1 MQEGVLRR
9 NILIV
14 LELVLRGRLGLGQR
28 QRLGLGLGLGP
39 LPDLVSLPFLQTPS
53 PIPRHHTPRR
63 CLLIRDLSIRPA
75 AIAALALRLI
85 ARLGVALGLEV
96 VAHVGVGDEDEGQGD
111 GEQRADEMRAEQQ
124 VCKPSLPSA
133 NAQHKMRRVAG

>member
-28 QRLGLGLGLGP
+28 QRLGLGLGP

-96 VAHVGVGDEDEGQGD
+96 VAHVGVGDEDECQRD